1 MYSILLSLAVAL
13 PLVAGILMGVLKS
26 PHSRNILFV
35 EALGMTL
42 ACTVAAACTGNGLSG
57 VIDMGLFSFRLGG
70 DSVGHLFG
78 ILFALLFL
86 CAGVFS
92 LEYNLHDKKQ
102 GRFNAFFLLTLG
114 AMMGLSYSQNLFT
127 FYFFY
132 ECMTL
137 LSMPLVFHEGTDEG
151 MRAALK
157 YLGYSLFGAALVL
170 FGFFYAGRYCDSTN
184 FFPGG
189 SFNAMGQAHLP
200 MALGAAFCLLL
211 GFACKAG
218 MVPLHQW
225 LPVAHPVAPAPASA
239 ILSACITKAGVL
251 GILRS
256 AYYVFGAE
264 VLRGTWVQT
273 AMTVLALVTV
283 FSGSMLAYRERLLKR
298 RLAWS
303 TVSQVSYVLFGLFQ
317 FSPAGV
323 TGGLQQAVFHAVSK
337 TALFLCAGAV
347 IHQSGRTRVYELT
360 GMGKRMPVVF
370 GCFAF
375 ASLSLVGIPPF
386 AGFVSKWD
394 LATGGLD
401 AFGPLGAVG
410 AATLLVSA
418 ILTAGYLFPILIHGC
433 TEDPEETGSLEPGLK
448 MLAPLVVL
456 ALSLLALGVFSAP
469 LSRLAGSIAEISE
482 EVALP

>member
-1 MYSILLSLAVAL
+1 MYSILVLLAVLL
-13 PLVAGILMGVLKS
+13 PVVSGICMGLIRTA
-26 PHSRNILFV
+26 HSRNILFV
-35 EALGMTL
+35 EALGVTL
-42 ACTVAAACTGNGLSG
+42 ACTAIAAALGTGMAGA
-57 VIDMGLFSFRLGG
+57 VDMGVFAFRLGA
-70 DSVGHLFG
+70 DPISHLFA

-92 LEYNLHDKKQ
+92 LEYNLHDKNQ

-127 FYFFY
+127 FYLFY

-137 LSMPLVFHEGTDEG
+137 MSMPLVFHEGTRES
-151 MRAALK
+151 MKAALQ

-170 FGFFYAGRYCDSTN
+170 FGFFYAGQFCENTN
-184 FFPGG
+184 FIAGG
-189 SFNAMGQAHLP
+189 SFSAAGQAHLP
-200 MALGAAFCLLL
+200 MALAAAFCLML

-218 MVPLHQW
+218 MVPLQQW

-239 ILSACITKAGVL
+239 VLSACITKAGVL

-256 AYYVFGAE
+256 ACYVFGAD

-273 AMTVLALVTV
+273 AMTVLALITV

-303 TVSQVSYVLFGLFQ
+303 TVSQVSYVLYGLFQ
-317 FSPAGV
+317 FSAAGFA
-323 TGGLQQAVFHAVSK
+323 GALLQAVFHAVSK
-337 TALFLCAGAV
+337 TALFLFAGAV
-347 IHQSGRTRVYELT
+347 IHQSGKTRVNELT
-360 GMGKRMPVVF
+360 GLGKRMPVVY

-386 AGFVSKWD
+386 AGFVSKWK
-394 LATGGLD
+394 LAVGGLET
-401 AFGPLGAVG
+401 FGPMGVAG
-410 AATLLVSA
+410 AAILLISA

-433 TEDPEETGSLEPGLK
+433 TEDGDFDRPLEPGWK
-448 MLAPLVVL
+448 MRLPLLVL
-456 ALSLLALGVFSAP
+456 ALALLGLGLFTAP
-469 LSRLAGSIAEISE
+469 LSGVADAAASIFQEVIS
-482 EVALP
+482 